1 MRRGGEREREREREE
16 RARKIESFGQCLGG
30 LQNSRRERRVG
41 APAAVA
47 VEVIMSSQELLE
59 MDRCE

>member
-1 MRRGGEREREREREE
+1 
-16 RARKIESFGQCLGG
+16 